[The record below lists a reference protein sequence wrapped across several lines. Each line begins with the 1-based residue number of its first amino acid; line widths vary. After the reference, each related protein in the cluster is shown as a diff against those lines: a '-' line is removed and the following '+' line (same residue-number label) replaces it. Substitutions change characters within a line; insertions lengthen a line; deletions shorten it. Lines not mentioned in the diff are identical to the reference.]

1 MAYVRKRGRQ
11 LAVVHGTRDPDTQKV
26 QQQILF
32 TIYSKGEALEILGRG
47 GDGKGGFRFESL
59 MKGRY
64 PDIRF
69 DWDKIRHG
77 VEDNIDVLPDLYD
90 YRDNRLRAGLRP
102 ALLSFTKALVQAD
115 PQWNI
120 SAAELVEEHRHEL
133 EFLAELIEWRLDQ
146 SDKQERSEWTADNPF
161 YWRFS
166 LPMKGVPPE
175 AEETATGCFERGELD
190 KAEAAFRLLTEAFH
204 PYAEGHN
211 YLGLIALE
219 REELEV
225 ALEHFRTTAELGR
238 KMFPKRI
245 GKTRYWSDHATRP
258 YMRGLRNQA
267 YTLNRLARYDEALA
281 VCDHLDDVCGDDAS
295 ADVHRAAIYL
305 NMGMW
310 KQAYLKADKWCRIW
324 SDESFIAGFAAAQR
338 NDTAR
343 AVAHLVHAALNQ
355 PRAARMLAGSRT
367 KGRPKEYDEA
377 RDHNAG
383 VSAKESLHG
392 YLARRAS
399 RGKKL
404 LRRLLE
410 HSELTNLIAELQ
422 EATATWRASR
432 DPDDRTAYDR
442 MMEMQSLP
450 FAEARTAALMEQ
462 LEMPRP

>member
-11 LAVVHGTRDPDTQKV
+11 LAVVHGTRDAATQKV
-26 QQQILF
+26 EQQVLF

-47 GDGKGGFRFESL
+47 GDGKGAFRFESL
-59 MKGRY
+59 MNGRY

-90 YRDNRLRAGLRP
+90 YRDTRLRAGLRP

-146 SDKQERSEWTADNPF
+146 SGVQQRSEWTADNPF

-175 AEETATGCFERGELD
+175 AEETASGYFERGELD
-190 KAEAAFRLLTEAFH
+190 KAEAAFRLLAEAFH

-219 REELEV
+219 REELEL

-238 KMFPKRI
+238 KMFSKRI
-245 GKTRYWSDHATRP
+245 SKKRYWSDLDTRP

-267 YTLNRLARYDEALA
+267 YTLNRLCRYDEALA
-281 VCDHLDDVCGDDAS
+281 VCDHLDDVCGDDGS
-295 ADVHRAAIYL
+295 ADVHRAAIFL
-305 NMGMW
+305 NTGMW
-310 KQAYLKADKWCRIW
+310 VQAFTKAEKWCRVW
-324 SDESFIAGFAAAQR
+324 SDKSFIAGFAAAQR
-338 NDTAR
+338 SDTTR
-343 AVAHLVHAALNQ
+343 AVAHLAHATLNH
-355 PRAARMLAGSRT
+355 PRAAHMLVGWRS
-367 KGRPKEYDEA
+367 KGQPKEYEEV
-377 RDHNAG
+377 RDHNVG
-383 VSAKESLHG
+383 VSTNHILHG

-399 RGKKL
+399 KGRKL

-410 HSELTNLIAELQ
+410 LPELVNLIAELH
-422 EATATWRASR
+422 EATATWRATR
-432 DPDDRTAYDR
+432 DCDDRTAYDR

-450 FAEARTAALMEQ
+450 FAEARTAVLMNK
-462 LEMPRP
+462 LR